1 LGATNRALQQR
12 QQEGTTMT
20 IEALGTVLI
29 LVGGLF
35 ALVLGLPLIVGV
47 IRLDASHKRL
57 LEYATQLRS
66 RSSRVFVAR
75 KQPLSASN
83 VTAEATMRGPL
94 PEAGHELFGLP
105 ARPAAGPR
113 GRSPLVVQSLSYG
126 EAQVRSLE
134 DRRTRHDT

>member
-1 LGATNRALQQR
+1 
-12 QQEGTTMT
+12 MT
-20 IEALGTVLI
+20 IESLGTVLI
-29 LVGGLF
+29 LVGGIF

-83 VTAEATMRGPL
+83 LSPEATVPGPL
-94 PEAGHELFGLP
+94 RVARQGLFGLP
-105 ARPAAGPR
+105 ARPAIGSGR
-113 GRSPLVVQSLSYG
+113 RSPLVVQCASHG
-126 EAQVRSLE
+126 EAQARSLE
-134 DRRTRHDT
+134 HRRPGHDV

>member
-1 LGATNRALQQR
+1 
-12 QQEGTTMT
+12 MT

-29 LVGGLF
+29 LVGGIF

-66 RSSRVFVAR
+66 RSSRVFVVR

-83 VTAEATMRGPL
+83 VSAEATIPAPL
-94 PEAGHELFGLP
+94 READHELFGLP
-105 ARPAAGPR
+105 ARPAIASGR
-113 GRSPLVVQSLSYG
+113 GTPLVASHG
-126 EAQVRSLE
+126 AAQVCSLE
-134 DRRTRHDT
+134 NRRASHDA